1 MLNEAEGN
9 RALPKAPSVLFVWEH
24 CRNPFPLPPD
34 SGVLRV
40 LPLFGCSSA
49 PSELNDFTAELFPA
63 PYTGLVLHS

>member
-1 MLNEAEGN
+1 MKQRETELSPKPDQFSLFGNTAE
-9 RALPKAPSVLFVWEH
+9 
-24 CRNPFPLPPD
+24 NPFPLPPD

-63 PYTGLVLHS
+63 PSTGLVLRS